1 MDKIVLRS
9 LEDYATAK
17 RADLPPRVQRLITL
31 ANHDLLY
38 GPSMEGLEGE
48 VTYPGFTEACRVIRD
63 ATEDI
68 IQDVWVDIQAEY
80 VHTSEPEPD
89 VDGDDF
95 TPVDW
100 EDWAFVEARHL
111 KYVFFGSEL
120 APHI

>member
-1 MDKIVLRS
+1 MDTIVLRS
-9 LEDYATAK
+9 LKDYAKAW
-17 RADLPPRVQRLITL
+17 RADLPPRIQRLITL

-38 GPSMEGLEGE
+38 GPSMEGEPGE

-80 VHTSEPEPD
+80 VQTSEPEPD
-89 VDGDDF
+89 VDGDDV

-100 EDWAFVEARHL
+100 EDWAFVEAHHL
-111 KYVFFGSEL
+111 KAVFFGREL
-120 APHI
+120 ATHI